1 MKEKKGRNE
10 HPRRGAVFCI
20 KVLLFLIL
28 FLLFFGLFAPGFPQ
42 VFGFSRTAAITMTTF
57 VILGISMTAVYGGFA
72 VGKRKSKEIIP
83 SLCIAVFITDAV
95 TFLQLYIM
103 SVSRW
108 PRADLIWLNLMILFC
123 VFLLQVAAVI
133 AFVYL
138 GNYVYFKLNPPDRC
152 VIVCDHSS
160 NPDQLVKCV
169 SRYRKQF
176 KIDKVLTWDD
186 PQLKKR
192 IRKTDIVFLYDIPAS
207 ERPAIIEYAYKHYT
221 NLYVQSDISEILL
234 NTAKFEMFDDMAML
248 HLPVTDLSME
258 QRFFKRALDLF
269 VSGIATIVLSPLMLI
284 IAIAIKLDDHGPV
297 FFSQPR
303 ATRGGKIFNVLKFR
317 TMKVHDPSVEYS
329 ATADDDRITRV
340 GKYLRK
346 FRVDEIP
353 QILNILHGE
362 MSLVGPRPEMLQ
374 NIEKYTEE
382 LPEFQYRLRVKAGL
396 TGLAQVNGRYNTSAK
411 DKLILD
417 LMYIERYSF
426 WQDIVL
432 LLRTVI
438 VFFKSEES
446 TQGFEASEKKPDVTI
461 IKHETEENQMHPE
474 A

>member
-1 MKEKKGRNE
+1 MKEKKSRND
-10 HPRRGAVFCI
+10 HPRRGAVFFI
-20 KVLLFLIL
+20 KIMLFFTL

-42 VFGFSRTAAITMTTF
+42 VFGFTRTAAITMTTF

-83 SLCIAVFITDAV
+83 SLSIAVFITDTV

-103 SVSRW
+103 SASRW
-108 PRADLIWLNLMILFC
+108 PNADMIWLNLMILLC
-123 VFLLQVAAVI
+123 VFVLQVAAVTG
-133 AFVYL
+133 FVYF

-152 VIVCDHSS
+152 VIVCDASS
-160 NPDQLVKCV
+160 DPQQLIRCI
-169 SRYRKQF
+169 SRYQRQY
-176 KIDKVLTWDD
+176 KIEKVLTWDN
-186 PQLKKR
+186 PNLKKL
-192 IRKTDIVFLYDIPAS
+192 IRKTDAVFLYDLPA
-207 ERPAIIEYAYKHYT
+207 EKRPEIIEYAYKHYT
-221 NLYVQSDISEILL
+221 NLFIQSDISEVLL

-248 HLPVTDLSME
+248 HLPITNLSME
-258 QRFFKRALDLF
+258 QRFFKRALDLL
-269 VSGIATIVLSPLMLI
+269 VSGIGTIVLSPLMLL
-284 IAIAIKLDDHGPV
+284 IALAIKLDDHGPV
-297 FFSQPR
+297 FFTQPR
-303 ATRGGKIFNVLKFR
+303 ATRGGEIFNVLKFR

-346 FRVDEIP
+346 FRLDEIP
-353 QILNILHGE
+353 QILNILRGE

-374 NIEKYTEE
+374 NIEKYTED
-382 LPEFQYRLRVKAGL
+382 LPEFRYRLRVKAGL

-438 VFFKSEES
+438 IFFKSEES
-446 TQGFEASEKKPDVTI
+446 TQGFDSASFPKDLTI
-461 IKHETEENQMHPE
+461 IKHEEQPSDAKTK
-474 A
+474 